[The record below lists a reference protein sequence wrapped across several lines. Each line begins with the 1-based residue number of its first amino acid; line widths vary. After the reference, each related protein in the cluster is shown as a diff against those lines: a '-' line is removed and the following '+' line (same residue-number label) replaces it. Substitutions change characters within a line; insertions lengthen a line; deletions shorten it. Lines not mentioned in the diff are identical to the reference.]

1 MKTRKYKQ
9 RGGSK
14 TPYTPREKIQL
25 RRVGF
30 TDEQVRYLNSIKK
43 EYGLDSLNAAGIVYI
58 IQENNNGMTPTAYTA
73 SYNKNEYPTYGD
85 TDDEEDT
92 DDDGETQQ
100 GGKKKNNRKRTSRY
114 STKRE
119 TRRRR
124 KPIKRTRVA
133 RKIYRKTRK
142 VK

>member
-14 TPYTPREKIQL
+14 TPYTRREKNQL
-25 RRVGF
+25 IRVGF
-30 TDEQVRYLNSIKK
+30 TDEQIRYLNNIKK
-43 EYGLDSLNAAGIVYI
+43 EYGLESLNVAGIVYLI
-58 IQENNNGMTPTAYTA
+58 NENNHMTPDLYTA
-73 SYNKNEYPTYGD
+73 SYDKNRYPTLGD
-85 TDDEEDT
+85 TDNEEDT
-92 DDDGETQQ
+92 DDDDNDEENQS
-100 GGKKKNNRKRTSRY
+100 GGKKRQSRSRL

-124 KPIKRTRVA
+124 KSIKRRRSA

-142 VK
+142 FK